1 MRKNGKTK
9 IKITACLFIFVV
21 LLGLV
26 CGTLSSCSDSFSYT
40 ESDLSEYV
48 RISESDYKN
57 YTIELPTLT
66 VTDAD
71 VDRKIMGLLSSKRS
85 STPSN
90 KGAKMFK
97 VPVTVGDD
105 VYIYYRGY
113 TVDENGVETEV
124 ENASNLLGS
133 EYKLTVGALSFIKG
147 FEEGLIGAIPWD
159 HHFDPE
165 HERLTSGAVSGG
177 DVIYITYT
185 VMLPDGSSSYKSS
198 ERIDLGDEDIDERY
212 GDGFK
217 EYFTSGEVEVGKKIS
232 SKTFIGS
239 DGTVVY
245 CDMKVNYALRCKNDP
260 LTVNA
265 IFPYD
270 YADASKRGL
279 EVRFDVYF
287 NGAVIYDTPEYDE
300 TFITETL
307 KLDADSLLK
316 YDGETL
322 VEKHRAYL
330 KAEVEIE
337 NVSVREALIEEKIWE
352 HYRSHATVIK
362 LPEDKVD
369 EIFAEQYSQIKSE
382 YNMYFSSYYSSI
394 EEYAYNMYGY
404 SNLNEALLS
413 EAEIIVTEKIIFYYI
428 IREENLVPGD
438 DKFEELY
445 DKLVTDHLNYFLTE
459 IYDDELASLKTE
471 AEREARILEIKEEM
485 MDYYGEEYFSELVYY
500 EYAYDT
506 VKSFATIK

>member
-1 MRKNGKTK
+1 MHKNGKKK
-9 IKITACLFIFVV
+9 IKIVASLFVFVV
-21 LLGLV
+21 LLSFL
-26 CGTLSSCSDSFSYT
+26 CGTLISCSDSFSYT

-48 RISESDYKN
+48 QISASDYKN
-57 YTIELPTLT
+57 YTIEVPTLT
-66 VTDAD
+66 ATEVD
-71 VDRKIMGLLSSKRS
+71 VERKIMGLLSSNRAS
-85 STPSN
+85 SPSN

-113 TVDENGVETEV
+113 TVDENGVVTEV
-124 ENASNLLGS
+124 DNTSNLLGS
-133 EYKLTVGALSFIKG
+133 EYKLTVGSLSFLDG

-165 HERLTSGAVSGG
+165 HERLTSGAVASG
-177 DVIYITYT
+177 DVIYLTYS

-198 ERIDLGDEDIDERY
+198 ERIDLSDDNIDDRY
-212 GDGFK
+212 GDGFS
-217 EYFTSGEVEVGKKIS
+217 EYFTSGEVEVGKRIS
-232 SKTFIGS
+232 SKTFTNS

-245 CDMKVNYALRCKNDP
+245 FDMKVNYALRCKNEP
-260 LTVNA
+260 LVIEAT
-265 IFPYD
+265 FPYD
-270 YADASKRGL
+270 YTDVSKRGL
-279 EVRFDVYF
+279 TVTFDVYF

-307 KLDADSLLK
+307 KLGDKELSK
-316 YDGETL
+316 YDGTT

-330 KAEVEIE
+330 KDEVDAE
-337 NVSVREALIEEKIWE
+337 NVSIREALIEDKIWDY
-352 HYRSHATVIK
+352 YRAHATVIK
-362 LPEDKVD
+362 LPEDEVD
-369 EIFAEQYSQIKSE
+369 EIFAEQYSQISSE

-394 EEYAYNMYGY
+394 EEYAYHMYGY
-404 SNLNEALLS
+404 SNLNAALLAES
-413 EAEIIVTEKIIFYYI
+413 EIIITEKIIFYYI
-428 IREENLVPGD
+428 IREENLMPSD
-438 DKFEELY
+438 EKFDELY

-459 IYDDELASLKTE
+459 IYDDELAGLKTD

-485 MDYYGEEYFSELVYY
+485 MDYYGEEYFAELVYY